1 VASRQKHQLLHSVL
15 ICCLLIRSLSV
26 LLGQGQASPAV
37 SPAPAVAPGSTISDS
52 PQQPRKGAGIASA
65 ADSAALSVVTHWER
79 RSGAIPMRAW
89 VLAGLS
95 GMLQHA
101 LPFWVYTIV
110 LNNLE
115 ANIAGFFLNLIPVFG
130 IAGAYVLLGETLN
143 TVQWFGAVLILTAML
158 GMARFY
164 KEGSAHAN
172 ASLESGDTQED

>member
-1 VASRQKHQLLHSVL
+1 MQCADSLFFCIVL
-15 ICCLLIRSLSV
+15 SNVLTRPLSSALIL
-26 LLGQGQASPAV
+26 QGQASPA
-37 SPAPAVAPGSTISDS
+37 APAVAPGSTISDS
-52 PQQPRKGAGIASA
+52 PQQPRKAGAGIASA